1 MICIKLIN
9 GPSNGKLALTQT
21 QASSPK
27 KLFLAEK
34 LKEFIILRYVL
45 LSHNPHI
52 IKHVDIFL
60 DAQLFFEE
68 HLKVMID
75 TEIAKCFATTGINE
89 ALMKAFLRPYLNYEK
104 VIYDEAYNET
114 FHQKLESIQY
124 NAYLA
129 LSRAIRGSSRQ
140 KNYQELGLESLQCQR
155 WYMKLS
161 LFYKI
166 FKENKPVY
174 LFNPIPTKISN
185 YNTKNTDKITLF
197 RTKQNFSKNS
207 YFSSTVIEFSKKKLS
222 KFIRPFPNSVFICNN
237 CKGIKY
243 LTRLRLGLSHL
254 HEHKFKHSF
263 QGTLSDSIL
272 FIWP

>member
-1 MICIKLIN
+1 
-9 GPSNGKLALTQT
+9 
-21 QASSPK
+21 
-27 KLFLAEK
+27 
-34 LKEFIILRYVL
+34 
-45 LSHNPHI
+45 
-52 IKHVDIFL
+52 
-60 DAQLFFEE
+60 
-68 HLKVMID
+68 MID

-207 YFSSTVIEFSKKKLS
+207 YFSSTVIEFSKKNCQSLLDH
-222 KFIRPFPNSVFICNN
+222 FQIVF
-237 CKGIKY
+237 
-243 LTRLRLGLSHL
+243 
-254 HEHKFKHSF
+254 
-263 QGTLSDSIL
+263 L
-272 FIWP
+272 FATTAKESNTSQDCALV